1 MAVPLG
7 GRHLLEDAE
16 GVGQALPSGGDG
28 SEQSRGEEDPGD
40 RGRIQG
46 VG

>member
-1 MAVPLG
+1 MAVSVG